1 LNYRSDFIQII
12 LSIKAMSTPKDGKKS
27 VMAYVAIY
35 SFSLFCLGLF
45 SNSIGTLIIFL
56 SEAYKVPET

>member
-1 LNYRSDFIQII
+1 
-12 LSIKAMSTPKDGKKS
+12 MSTPKDGKKS